1 MFRSKGLSLI
11 ELMIA
16 MALGLILTLG
26 VTRIFLTSNTTYTVV
41 TAQSQTVENA
51 RVVKHFLG
59 RALRHA
65 GYWDDVTVPRHFP
78 ALDSSLDEGVV
89 IAATNN
95 DGTGGSDTLTVR
107 FNGSFDGALTN
118 CLGAVPDEGEIA
130 VDRYFIGDAGGSTLV
145 PALMCQSVIMT
156 TDSSVQPVFSAAQ
169 PLIIGIENLQ
179 IELGLGTETRI
190 TQYVDPASVTDWS
203 EVKSVRYAI
212 LATSNQDTSGQ
223 EDTNT
228 YTLVGGETVT
238 ASGDKR
244 LRQVQRDTVF
254 LRNFRGKS

>member
-1 MFRSKGLSLI
+1 
-11 ELMIA
+11 
-16 MALGLILTLG
+16 
-26 VTRIFLTSNTTYTVV
+26 
-41 TAQSQTVENA
+41 
-51 RVVKHFLG
+51 
-59 RALRHA
+59 
-65 GYWDDVTVPRHFP
+65 
-78 ALDSSLDEGVV
+78 
-89 IAATNN
+89 
-95 DGTGGSDTLTVR
+95 
-107 FNGSFDGALTN
+107 
-118 CLGAVPDEGEIA
+118 
-130 VDRYFIGDAGGSTLV
+130 
-145 PALMCQSVIMT
+145 MT
-156 TDSSVQPVFSAAQ
+156 TDSSVQPVVSAAQ